1 MADAAPQ
8 DWSVWLFEPSL
19 PLAIVG
25 TVVYAIATAWISYL
39 TCYKYKAWYF
49 VSVPIG
55 GLCQVTG
62 YALRAYSTQHHQDI
76 GIFASSTSLIILAP
90 ILIAAGNYVLIGR
103 LIRAVL
109 PPERHR
115 IFKVPAQRLTQIYVS
130 FDVACMCVQSSG
142 SSLASGVGWVG
153 QLADIGMYILLAGL
167 ALQVVAFSTYL
178 CILVRFH
185 YLSRSLEVPSS
196 PAGWFNVLKAVYI
209 SSVLILI
216 RCVFRMVEFAE
227 GNDGYTLRHEWM
239 FWVFEALLMIFALLV
254 FCVWFPS
261 KYIGNAGASIKK
273 KTEAEAAGNSSIT

>member
-1 MADAAPQ
+1 MADPPPK

-25 TVVYAIATAWISYL
+25 TVVYTLVTIWISHL

-62 YALRAYSTQHHQDI
+62 YAMRAYSTQHHQDI
-76 GIFASSTSLIILAP
+76 GVFASSTSLIILAP
-90 ILIAAGNYVLIGR
+90 ILISAGNYVLIGR

-115 IFKVPAQRLTQIYVS
+115 IFKVPAQRLTQVYVS
-130 FDVACMCVQSSG
+130 FDVVCMCIQSSG
-142 SSLASGVGWVG
+142 ASLASGVGWVG
-153 QLADIGMYILLAGL
+153 QLADIGTNILLAGL
-167 ALQVVAFSTYL
+167 ALQVFAFSTYL
-178 CILVRFH
+178 CILVRFY
-185 YLSRSLEVPSS
+185 YLSRSLEVPTS
-196 PAGWFNVLKAVYI
+196 PPGWLNVLKAVFI
-209 SSVLILI
+209 SSILILI

-227 GNDGYTLRHEWM
+227 GNDGYTLRHEWV
-239 FWVFEALLMIFALLV
+239 FWVFEALLMVFALLV

-261 KYIGNAGASIKK
+261 KYIGDAGASKPKK
-273 KTEAEAAGNSSIT
+273 SGSEAAGGSSIT